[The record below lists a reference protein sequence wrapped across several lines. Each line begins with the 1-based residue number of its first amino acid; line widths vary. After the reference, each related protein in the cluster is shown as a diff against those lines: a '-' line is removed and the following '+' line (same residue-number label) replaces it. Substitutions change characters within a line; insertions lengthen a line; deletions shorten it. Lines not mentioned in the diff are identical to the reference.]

1 MVQKLK
7 IISVSNISLN
17 EKNIGGLLMN
27 KNNVKVEIKVQ
38 LECKEDQNQN
48 SEKMIELYF
57 SGNEKYSLEII
68 GSYSNTNND
77 VELYLVMNTTGSYED
92 NLDRLRELHF
102 KLEELLESKSV
113 KYKGMSLIPNK
124 VNWN

>member
-1 MVQKLK
+1 MK
-7 IISVSNISLN
+7 
-17 EKNIGGLLMN
+17 

-38 LECKEDQNQN
+38 LECKKGLNQN
-48 SEKMIELYF
+48 LEDIVELNF
-57 SGNEKYSLEII
+57 RENEEYSLEII
-68 GSYSNTNND
+68 GIYRSTNND

-92 NLDRLRELHF
+92 NLNRLRELHF

>member
-1 MVQKLK
+1 
-7 IISVSNISLN
+7 
-17 EKNIGGLLMN
+17 MN

>member
-1 MVQKLK
+1 
-7 IISVSNISLN
+7 
-17 EKNIGGLLMN
+17 MN

-38 LECKEDQNQN
+38 LECKKDQNQN
-48 SEKMIELYF
+48 LDKMMEQHF
-57 SGNEKYSLEII
+57 SRNEEYSLAII
-68 GSYSNTNND
+68 GSYCNTNDD

-102 KLEELLESKSV
+102 ELEELLESNSV
-113 KYKGMSLIPNK
+113 KYKGMSLTPNK